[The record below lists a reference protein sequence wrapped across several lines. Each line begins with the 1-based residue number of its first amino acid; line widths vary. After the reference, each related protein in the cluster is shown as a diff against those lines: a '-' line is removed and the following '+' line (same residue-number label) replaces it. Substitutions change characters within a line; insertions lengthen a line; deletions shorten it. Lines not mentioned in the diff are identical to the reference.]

1 MGVTSLDT
9 AYRLSPMQ
17 QGMLLHNLDAPQSG
31 AFVQQTVFAVHGE
44 LQPESFRLAWER
56 VMDRHAVLRSCFR
69 WEGVDVPVLDL
80 GGGVSLPIELDDW
93 RGLTPTEHEYRLE
106 SYLRVDRRS
115 GFDLAVAPLM
125 RLAMFRVD
133 QSEWKMVWTSHNALL
148 DGRSRLIV
156 LREVFLAY
164 DALVEGEEPMLTTP
178 AGFES
183 YLGWLQQKD
192 LARAETYWTE
202 LLRGFLAPTPLMV
215 ARAPGELLAS
225 DGNFGE

>member
-31 AFVQQTVFAVHGE
+31 AFVQQTVFTVHGD
-44 LQPESFRLAWER
+44 LQPDAFRLAWER

-69 WEGVDVPVLDL
+69 WDGVEVPVLDHCP
-80 GGGVSLPIELDDW
+80 GVSLPIELEDW
-93 RGLTPTEHEYRLE
+93 VEIAPTEHDYRLE
-106 SYLRVDRRS
+106 SYLRVDRRR

-133 QSEWKMVWTSHNALL
+133 QSEWKVVWTSHNALL

-164 DALVEGEEPMLTTP
+164 DALVEGEEPMLPTP
-178 AGFES
+178 APFES
-183 YLGWLQQKD
+183 FLGWLQRQD
-192 LARAETYWTE
+192 L
-202 LLRGFLAPTPLMV
+202 
-215 ARAPGELLAS
+215 RAPRPTGPS
-225 DGNFGE
+225 CFGGSRRRPR